1 MDVIFVEMISSETM
15 VHESEMAKVDAAGA
29 AGHEP
34 ASDFLQ
40 RVEQYKVRGEGRS
53 EVFICTET
61 AGERVK
67 A

>member
-1 MDVIFVEMISSETM
+1 VDVIFVEMISSETM

-40 RVEQYKVRGEGRS
+40 RVEQYKVQKIGGGL
-53 EVFICTET
+53 I
-61 AGERVK
+61 
-67 A
+67 